1 MFLMRFTE
9 RAYVHYTEED
19 VKNSIRSAVRLTF
32 SNAHFD
38 PRLGADLY
46 HQYLD
51 EYEYAEEMGFDG
63 LMLNEHHNTPTC
75 LGADLQ
81 GSSGVRLCPRHW
93 GRDLGDQH
101 QPGV

>member
-32 SNAHFD
+32 SNRHFD

-51 EYEYAEEMGFDG
+51 EYD
-63 LMLNEHHNTPTC
+63 
-75 LGADLQ
+75 
-81 GSSGVRLCPRHW
+81 
-93 GRDLGDQH
+93 
-101 QPGV
+101 